1 MFWSNKNI
9 VKKKII
15 NFVKR
20 NLIEKSFG
28 QNIFGF
34 KKYFGRK
41 YLLVKKSF
49 SQKSLL
55 VETNFGQK
63 TFVKEKF
70 HQKNFGS

>member
-28 QNIFGF
+28 Q
-34 KKYFGRK
+34 KM
-41 YLLVKKSF
+41 LVSKN
-49 SQKSLL
+49 LL
-55 VETNFGQK
+55 VEKIFW
-63 TFVKEKF
+63 
-70 HQKNFGS
+70 